1 MKERKNVLPAEGPA
15 TAAALTTRESG
26 TSQGMEGKYNQH
38 NRDISSKSIFGNAV
52 LCAQFLRDNVDM
64 PLFRDVKPEDIEDV
78 SERYY
83 PYLGTELN
91 SDSVKRIRILDIE
104 RGKKVGK
111 TEPPFLVSL
120 IEHKSLVEYDVSMQL
135 LRYMVCIW
143 TEYRKEVEKLHGG
156 CSGQKRF
163 RYPVIIP
170 VVYYEGRRE
179 WTADRHLCGRIRDSS
194 EFMGW
199 IPDFQYEV
207 VRIHDYSDRELL
219 ERGNEMSLIMLI
231 NKIQNTMDLERFLQ
245 IPPDKMNR
253 IIQNS
258 PEHVVEVL
266 VTVMESLCLK
276 IDASAEERSQ
286 CVRKVKVR
294 DMGYLFENMEKISI
308 QEERRKTEEQRK
320 KTEEERKKTEEERK
334 KTEEERKKAE
344 EERKKAE
351 EERRKAE
358 EERRKAEEERRKAE
372 EQRKKAEEQRRK
384 AEEQRKRAEE
394 AEAKLRLAEEK
405 IRQLQDELGD

>member
-1 MKERKNVLPAEGPA
+1 MLPHTEEPAAENALKSRENGISQAVKE
-15 TAAALTTRESG
+15 
-26 TSQGMEGKYNQH
+26 KYNQH
-38 NRDISSKSIFGNAV
+38 NRDINSKTVFGNAV
-52 LCAQFLRDNVDM
+52 LCAQFLRDNFDM
-64 PLFRDVKPEDIEDV
+64 PALRDVQPEDIEDV

-83 PYLGTELN
+83 PYLGTEF
-91 SDSVKRIRILDIE
+91 SADSVKRIRILDIGK
-104 RGKKVGK
+104 GKKNER
-111 TEPPFLVSL
+111 TEPAFLVSL
-120 IEHKSLVEYDVSMQL
+120 IEHKSLVDYDVSMQL

-143 TEYRKEVEKLHGG
+143 TEYRREMEEIRKG
-156 CSGQKRF
+156 CSSQKGF

-170 VVYYEGRRE
+170 IVYYEGRQE
-179 WTADRHLCGRIRDSS
+179 WTADRHLCGRIRDRS
-194 EFMGW
+194 EYMGW

-207 VRIHDYSDRELL
+207 IRIHDYSDRELL

-231 NKIQNTMDLERFLQ
+231 NKIQNTADLEHFIR

-320 KTEEERKKTEEERK
+320 RAEA
-334 KTEEERKKAE
+334 AE
-344 EERKKAE
+344 E
-351 EERRKAE
+351 
-358 EERRKAEEERRKAE
+358 
-372 EQRKKAEEQRRK
+372 
-384 AEEQRKRAEE
+384 
-394 AEAKLRLAEEK
+394 KLRLAEEM
-405 IRQLQDELGD
+405 IRQLQERKT

>member
-1 MKERKNVLPAEGPA
+1 MKERKKLLPAGKP
-15 TAAALTTRESG
+15 AAAAPGTRENG
-26 TSQGMEGKYNQH
+26 NSQSVEGKYNQH
-38 NRDISSKSIFGNAV
+38 NRDISSRSIFGNAV

-64 PLFRDVKPEDIEDV
+64 PLLKDVQPEDIEDV
-78 SERYY
+78 SERYH
-83 PYLGTELN
+83 PYLGTEFT

-104 RGKKVGK
+104 KGKKAGR

-135 LRYMVCIW
+135 LRYMMCIW
-143 TEYRKEVEKLHGG
+143 TEYRREMEKLHGG
-156 CSGQKRF
+156 CTGQKGF

-170 VVYYEGRRE
+170 VVYYEGGRE

-194 EFMGW
+194 EFRRW

-258 PEHVVEVL
+258 PEHVLEVL

-308 QEERRKTEEQRK
+308 QEERKKTEEQR
-320 KTEEERKKTEEERK
+320 R

-344 EERKKAE
+344 EQ
-351 EERRKAE
+351 RRKT
-358 EERRKAEEERRKAE
+358 E
-372 EQRKKAEEQRRK
+372 EQRKKAEEQRR
-384 AEEQRKRAEE
+384 RADE

-405 IRQLQDELGD
+405 IRQLQKQSGGSDC

>member
-1 MKERKNVLPAEGPA
+1 MKERKNMLPADETM
-15 TAAALTTRESG
+15 TAAALETRKSG
-26 TSQGMEGKYNQH
+26 ISQGMEGKYNQH

-64 PLFRDVKPEDIEDV
+64 PLLKDVQPEDIEDV

-83 PYLGTELN
+83 PYLGTEFN

-104 RGKKVGK
+104 KGKKAER

-135 LRYMVCIW
+135 LRYMICIW
-143 TEYRKEVEKLHGG
+143 TEYRREMEKLHRG
-156 CSGQKRF
+156 CTGQKGF
-163 RYPVIIP
+163 RYPVVIP
-170 VVYYEGRRE
+170 VVYYEGRPE

-194 EFMGW
+194 EFMRW

-231 NKIQNTMDLERFLQ
+231 NKIQNTMDLERFIQ
-245 IPPDKMNR
+245 IPPEKMNR

-258 PEHVVEVL
+258 PDHVVEVL

-308 QEERRKTEEQRK
+308 QEERRKTEEQRR
-320 KTEEERKKTEEERK
+320 KT
-334 KTEEERKKAE
+334 
-344 EERKKAE
+344 E

-358 EERRKAEEERRKAE
+358 EEH
-372 EQRKKAEEQRRK
+372 RK

-394 AEAKLRLAEEK
+394 AEEKLRLAEEK
-405 IRQLQDELGD
+405 IRQLQEQSGI